1 MMNGI
6 IGGGFISHPHI
17 RNPMKASALTLS
29 LIMILVPL
37 AGCSG
42 TDGSDEESVVSEDL
56 PDSDNERIPLPTP
69 DALTGRCDGE
79 ENETSTVAGQSYV
92 CKDGKLEPLYSET
105 YESLEELPTTQFVP
119 SCNITASEGMNAT
132 ANPQQ
137 WPEISSGAWLEV
149 EGLSSVYY
157 EDSISPSVGWSDVNV
172 NGSPESN
179 ESEEGV
185 ERVVSTGLDWG
196 CGYEYEVKV
205 PVGYDPDVSY
215 PVMMFLHGGVTSSG
229 LEFYF
234 RFLTG
239 NFYMPADDR
248 YIIVQPAKKEVDWDP
263 KKALDVL
270 EDVKSN
276 MNVNDSRVYLTGLS
290 MGGRGT
296 FIIAA
301 ALPDYF
307 AALMPLSPHHDPFP
321 YTRLAEEVSHLPIWM
336 SHGDSDNTS
345 SYEMAA
351 EMADILEGLGA
362 EIEFRTVVDGEHEG
376 WFGIYI
382 DPVAMGWILSKST
395 DAL

>member
-1 MMNGI
+1 MLESKI
-6 IGGGFISHPHI
+6 LLL
-17 RNPMKASALTLS
+17 ALLFLS
-29 LIMILVPL
+29 PILS
-37 AGCSG
+37 GCSG
-42 TDGSDEESVVSEDL
+42 TDTSDEESVVSEDL
-56 PDSDNERIPLPTP
+56 SGSDNERPLLTP
-69 DALTGRCDGE
+69 DELTGRCDGE
-79 ENETSTVAGQSYV
+79 ENETSTVDGQSYV
-92 CKDGKLEPLYSET
+92 CKEGVLEPLYSET
-105 YESLEELPTTQFVP
+105 DEYLDEGSTTQFVP
-119 SCNITASEGMNAT
+119 PCNITAAEGMNVT
-132 ANPQQ
+132 ANPQP

-149 EGLSSVYY
+149 AGLAGVYY
-157 EDSISPSVGWSDVNV
+157 EDSISPSVGWGDVNV

-179 ESEEGV
+179 ESDGDG
-185 ERVVSTGLDWG
+185 ERVVSTGLDWS

-205 PVGYDPDVSY
+205 PVGYDPDISY

-239 NFYMPADDR
+239 NFYMPTDDR

-270 EDVKSN
+270 EDVKLN

-301 ALPDYF
+301 AMPDYF

-321 YTRLAEEVSHLPIWM
+321 YTMLAEDVSHLPIWM

-345 SYEMAA
+345 SYEMAV
-351 EMADILEGLGA
+351 EMADILDGLGA
-362 EIEFRTVVDGEHEG
+362 EIQFRTVVDGEHEG

-382 DPVAMGWILSKST
+382 DPVAMGWILSKSSE
-395 DAL
+395 

>member
-1 MMNGI
+1 M
-6 IGGGFISHPHI
+6 
-17 RNPMKASALTLS
+17 
-29 LIMILVPL
+29 
-37 AGCSG
+37 
-42 TDGSDEESVVSEDL
+42 
-56 PDSDNERIPLPTP
+56 
-69 DALTGRCDGE
+69 
-79 ENETSTVAGQSYV
+79 
-92 CKDGKLEPLYSET
+92 
-105 YESLEELPTTQFVP
+105 
-119 SCNITASEGMNAT
+119 
-132 ANPQQ
+132 
-137 WPEISSGAWLEV
+137 
-149 EGLSSVYY
+149 
-157 EDSISPSVGWSDVNV
+157 VGWDSVNV

-179 ESEEGV
+179 DSESGRDV
-185 ERVVSTGLDWG
+185 VVSTGLDWG

-205 PVGYDPDVSY
+205 PVGYDPEVSY

-239 NFYMPADDR
+239 NFYMPADDK

-296 FIIAA
+296 FILAA

-321 YTRLAEEVSHLPIWM
+321 YTELAEDVAHIPIWM

-351 EMADILEGLGA
+351 EMATLLEELDA
-362 EIEFRTVVDGEHEG
+362 DIEFRTVVGGEHGG

-382 DPVAMGWILSKST
+382 DSEAMGWVLSKTRVMPESSSS
-395 DAL
+395 

>member
-1 MMNGI
+1 MMKSRVLYI
-6 IGGGFISHPHI
+6 TILL
-17 RNPMKASALTLS
+17 MASTLS
-29 LIMILVPL
+29 
-37 AGCSG
+37 GCLGS
-42 TDGSDEESVVSEDL
+42 DVSDEENTRDDEIVIDDTAREPS
-56 PDSDNERIPLPTP
+56 TP
-69 DALTGRCDGE
+69 DALTGRCDGA
-79 ENETSTVAGQSYV
+79 ENETSTVDGQAYV
-92 CKDGKLEPLYSET
+92 CKDGMLEPLYPVSNET
-105 YESLEELPTTQFVP
+105 VDELYGPEFVP
-119 SCNITASEGMNAT
+119 SCNITASEGMNVT
-132 ANPQQ
+132 SNPQE
-137 WPEISSGAWLEV
+137 WPVISSGAWLDIP
-149 EGLSSVYY
+149 GLSSVYY
-157 EDSISPSVGWSDVNV
+157 QDSISPMVGWDSVNV

-179 ESEEGV
+179 DSESGRDV
-185 ERVVSTGLDWG
+185 VVSTGLDWG

-205 PVGYDPDVSY
+205 PVGYDPEVSY

-239 NFYMPADDR
+239 NFYMPADDK

-296 FIIAA
+296 FILAA

-321 YTRLAEEVSHLPIWM
+321 YTELAEDVAHIPIWM

-351 EMADILEGLGA
+351 EMATLLEDLDA
-362 EIEFRTVVDGEHEG
+362 DIEFRTVVGGEHGG

-382 DPVAMGWILSKST
+382 DSEAMGWVLSKTRVMPESSSS
-395 DAL
+395 

>member
-1 MMNGI
+1 MMKSRVLYMTI
-6 IGGGFISHPHI
+6 LL
-17 RNPMKASALTLS
+17 MASTLS
-29 LIMILVPL
+29 
-37 AGCSG
+37 GCL
-42 TDGSDEESVVSEDL
+42 GSDVADEENPRDDEIVIDDTAREPS
-56 PDSDNERIPLPTP
+56 TP
-69 DALTGRCDGE
+69 DALTGRCDGA
-79 ENETSTVAGQSYV
+79 ENETSTVDGQAYV
-92 CKDGKLEPLYSET
+92 CKDGMLEPLYPVSNET
-105 YESLEELPTTQFVP
+105 VDELYGPELVP
-119 SCNITASEGMNAT
+119 SCNITASEGMNVT
-132 ANPQQ
+132 SNPQE
-137 WPEISSGAWLEV
+137 WPVISSGAWLDIP
-149 EGLSSVYY
+149 GLSSVYY
-157 EDSISPSVGWSDVNV
+157 QDSISPMVGWDSVNV

-179 ESEEGV
+179 DSESGRDV
-185 ERVVSTGLDWG
+185 VVSTGLDWG

-205 PVGYDPDVSY
+205 PVGYDPEVSY

-239 NFYMPADDR
+239 NFYMPANDK

-296 FIIAA
+296 FILAA

-321 YTRLAEEVSHLPIWM
+321 YTELAEDVAHIPIWM

-351 EMADILEGLGA
+351 EMATLLEELDA
-362 EIEFRTVVDGEHEG
+362 DIEFRTVVGGEHGG

-382 DPVAMGWILSKST
+382 DSEAMGWVLSKTRVLPESSSS
-395 DAL
+395 

>member
-1 MMNGI
+1 MLESKL
-6 IGGGFISHPHI
+6 FLL
-17 RNPMKASALTLS
+17 ALLFLS
-29 LIMILVPL
+29 PILS
-37 AGCSG
+37 GCSG
-42 TDGSDEESVVSEDL
+42 TDASDEESVVSEDL
-56 PDSDNERIPLPTP
+56 SGSDNERPPLPTP
-69 DALTGRCDGE
+69 DELTGRCDGE
-79 ENETSTVAGQSYV
+79 ENETSTVDGQSYV
-92 CKDGKLEPLYSET
+92 CKDGVLEPLYSET
-105 YESLEELPTTQFVP
+105 DEYLDEGSTAQFVP
-119 SCNITASEGMNAT
+119 SCNITAAEGMNVT

-149 EGLSSVYY
+149 SGLSAVYY
-157 EDSISPSVGWSDVNV
+157 EDSISPSVGWGDVNV

-179 ESEEGV
+179 ESEGDG
-185 ERVVSTGLDWG
+185 ERVVSTGLDWS

-205 PVGYDPDVSY
+205 PVGYDPDISY

-270 EDVKSN
+270 EDVKLN

-301 ALPDYF
+301 AMPDYF

-321 YTRLAEEVSHLPIWM
+321 YTMLAEDVSHLPIWM

-345 SYEMAA
+345 SYEMAV
-351 EMADILEGLGA
+351 EMADILDGLGA

-382 DPVAMGWILSKST
+382 DPVAMGWILSKSSE
-395 DAL
+395 

>member
-1 MMNGI
+1 MMKSRVLYMTI
-6 IGGGFISHPHI
+6 LL
-17 RNPMKASALTLS
+17 MASTLS
-29 LIMILVPL
+29 
-37 AGCSG
+37 GCF
-42 TDGSDEESVVSEDL
+42 GSDVADEENQRDDEIVIDDTAREPS
-56 PDSDNERIPLPTP
+56 TP
-69 DALTGRCDGE
+69 DALTGRCDGA
-79 ENETSTVAGQSYV
+79 ENETSTVDGQAYV
-92 CKDGKLEPLYSET
+92 CKDGMLEPLYPVSNET
-105 YESLEELPTTQFVP
+105 VDELYGPELVP
-119 SCNITASEGMNAT
+119 SCNITASEGMNVT
-132 ANPQQ
+132 SNPQE
-137 WPEISSGAWLEV
+137 WPVISSGAWLDIP
-149 EGLSSVYY
+149 GLSSVYY
-157 EDSISPSVGWSDVNV
+157 QDSISPMVGWDSVNV

-179 ESEEGV
+179 DSESGRDV
-185 ERVVSTGLDWG
+185 VVSTGLDWG

-205 PVGYDPDVSY
+205 PVGYDPEVSY

-239 NFYMPADDR
+239 NFYMPADDK

-296 FIIAA
+296 FILAA

-321 YTRLAEEVSHLPIWM
+321 YTELAEDVAHIPIWM

-351 EMADILEGLGA
+351 EMATLLEELDA
-362 EIEFRTVVDGEHEG
+362 DIEFRTVVGGEHGG

-382 DPVAMGWILSKST
+382 DSEAMGWVLSKTRVLPESSSS
-395 DAL
+395 

>member
-1 MMNGI
+1 MLEL
-6 IGGGFISHPHI
+6 
-17 RNPMKASALTLS
+17 KLS
-29 LIMILVPL
+29 LLALLFLSPILS
-37 AGCSG
+37 GCSG
-42 TDGSDEESVVSEDL
+42 TDVSDEESVVSEDL
-56 PDSDNERIPLPTP
+56 PGSDNERPLLPTP
-69 DALTGRCDGE
+69 DELTGRCDGE
-79 ENETSTVAGQSYV
+79 ENETSTVDGQSYV
-92 CKDGKLEPLYSET
+92 CKYGVLEPLYSET
-105 YESLEELPTTQFVP
+105 DEYLDEGSTTQFVP
-119 SCNITASEGMNAT
+119 PCNITAAEGMNVT
-132 ANPQQ
+132 VNPQQ

-157 EDSISPSVGWSDVNV
+157 EDSISPSVGWGDVNV

-179 ESEEGV
+179 ESEGDG
-185 ERVVSTGLDWG
+185 ERIVSTGLDWS

-205 PVGYDPDVSY
+205 PVGYDPDMSY

-270 EDVKSN
+270 EDVKLN

-301 ALPDYF
+301 AMPDYF

-321 YTRLAEEVSHLPIWM
+321 YTMLAEDVSHLPIWM

-345 SYEMAA
+345 SYEMAV
-351 EMADILEGLGA
+351 EMADILDGLGA

-382 DPVAMGWILSKST
+382 DPVAMGWILSKSSE
-395 DAL
+395 